1 MFCDFKN
8 FILSLFLKGILRAK
22 VEGIME
28 SFSIS
33 LSPLPLPLSFLSLLP
48 PPFLRNLF
56 FYYPFF
62 LFFSLSSLFFY
73 LFYLIFIFSCSLKLG
88 KKKDFSRLYF
98 LTSCCFLLKLVVKMR
113 DWRWFCRRFWGF
125 FFLFLHARKKERKKR
140 RNDGQWK
147 KTNVSCW

>member
-33 LSPLPLPLSFLSLLP
+33 LSPLPLPLPFLSLLP

-125 FFLFLHARKKERKKR
+125 FFFFSTQEKKKERKGETTANGKR
-140 RNDGQWK
+140 Q
-147 KTNVSCW
+147 T